1 MKPKL
6 EQQLPTRNDDG
17 SVCAAVVEAARGSR
31 GRANPRFAI
40 LQAHPADA
48 PRRRRF
54 VWARSCERAACRR
67 DSALPQ
73 RQVEDRMIM
82 RPTSIEATATVAIA
96 ASG

>member
-48 PRRRRF
+48 LPRRRL
-54 VWARSCERAACRR
+54 VWARSCERAVA
-67 DSALPQ
+67 AVIQ
-73 RQVEDRMIM
+73 RFRSVRS
-82 RPTSIEATATVAIA
+82 RIA
-96 ASG
+96 